1 MSDCNAY
8 LTSAGSTVS
17 CDTYCSSSREDMEV
31 DYTVQPYE
39 EEWRVSGQDFNKDQ
53 QKWFISWGF

>member
-53 QKWFISWGF
+53 QK

>member
-17 CDTYCSSSREDMEV
+17 CDTQYSSNKEEMEV

-39 EEWRVSGQDFNKDQ
+39 EEWRVSGKDFNKDQ
-53 QKWFISWGF
+53 QK

>member
-1 MSDCNAY
+1 
-8 LTSAGSTVS
+8 
-17 CDTYCSSSREDMEV
+17 MEV

-53 QKWFISWGF
+53 QNDLSAGVFRSRLEQENSHY